1 MTATGARRERLAVI
15 ARRVE
20 RPETIVLA
28 LALAGL
34 VVYGWFA
41 PPFWLAVA
49 IAGQLALG
57 GLGAVW
63 VIGPVRSRF
72 GFARYATFP
81 VAAVALTL
89 LGQMLSPTVQLAAAP
104 VVALLLFGVLWAEM
118 RLPDGR
124 SPRLSVDLTLV
135 GIVFAAASGIAATFP
150 AASWPP
156 AVLLVVIVS
165 IIPALRAAELRGR
178 YGVEAIG
185 QATLHLLAIAQL
197 GASLAL
203 LHLPGVVGSAVLAL
217 GFHAWAG
224 AAEALDNGAR
234 ARSVMVEFG
243 SLALLGLLVAML
255 LRPA

>member
-1 MTATGARRERLAVI
+1 MTATEARRQGLWIVG
-15 ARRVE
+15 RRID

-28 LALAGL
+28 LLMGGL
-34 VVYGWFA
+34 VAAGWFA
-41 PPFWLAVA
+41 SAFWLAVA
-49 IAGQLALG
+49 IAAQLAIG
-57 GLGAVW
+57 GMGAVW

-89 LGQMLSPTVQLAAAP
+89 LGLMLSPLARLVGAP
-104 VVALLLFGVLWAEM
+104 VAALLLFGVLWAEV

-124 SPRLSVDLTLV
+124 SPRLSIDLTLV
-135 GIVFAAASGIAATFP
+135 GIVFAAAAGIAAAFP
-150 AASWPP
+150 TASWPP
-156 AVLLVVIVS
+156 AVLLVVLAAAV
-165 IIPALRAAELRGR
+165 PALRAAELRGR
-178 YGVEAIG
+178 YGVEAVG
-185 QATLHLLAIAQL
+185 QAALHLLAVAQL
-197 GASLAL
+197 GASIAL

-234 ARSVMVEFG
+234 ARAVAVEFG
-243 SLALLGLLVAML
+243 SLALLGLLVALL